1 MLQNLL
7 RMFYSILLEDGNY
20 FADKKQIFPRNILHI
35 ICVIQIFCLIIYF
48 QLPMVVYRVDR
59 DGFYKSHINI

>member
-20 FADKKQIFPRNILHI
+20 FADKKQIFP
-35 ICVIQIFCLIIYF
+35 
-48 QLPMVVYRVDR
+48 P
-59 DGFYKSHINI
+59 